1 MGARRASRVMSERF
15 DFHTHTIASD
25 GSLTPTELVRA
36 AAANGVTGFALT
48 DHDTTDGIA
57 EAQVE
62 ANRLGI
68 ELIPG
73 IEISVNE
80 QDGGR
85 SLHVLGLGLS
95 PDDPVLRTRL
105 EVARH
110 ERRTRAARMVTRLQE
125 AGVAI
130 ELADVEAIAA
140 GGSVGRPHLA
150 RALVELGVCRDADEA
165 FVKYL
170 RRGRPGYEPYA
181 AFSAREAIT
190 LVHGA
195 GGVAVLAHPPLSSG
209 VDAPGG
215 IEAFVERLLPD
226 GLDGLEIWHPGH
238 KPGQI
243 RRLRRLAR
251 EHDLLETGGSD
262 FHGADRP
269 GIEIGRG
276 RAGGLH
282 IGRPVYDAFRA
293 RLTLHREARE
303 LTPSGAES
311 NLGRPS

>member
-1 MGARRASRVMSERF
+1 MSERF

-36 AAANGVTGFALT
+36 AAANHVTGFALT

-57 EAQVE
+57 EAQAE
-62 ANRLGI
+62 ADRLGI
-68 ELIPG
+68 ELIAG

-80 QDGGR
+80 QDGAR
-85 SLHVLGLGLS
+85 SLHVLGLGLD
-95 PDDPVLRTRL
+95 PDEPTLRARL

-125 AGVAI
+125 AGIAI
-130 ELADVEAIAA
+130 ELARVEAIAA

-150 RALVELGVCRDADEA
+150 RALVELGACRDQDDA

-181 AFSAREAIT
+181 AFSAREAIE

-195 GGVAVLAHPPLSSG
+195 GGIAVLAHPPLSSG

-226 GLDGLEIWHPGH
+226 ALDGLEIWHPGH

-262 FHGADRP
+262 FHGEDRP

-282 IGRPVYDAFRA
+282 IGRVVYDAFRA
-293 RLTLHREARE
+293 RLATRRAVGE
-303 LTPSGAES
+303 LTPSGPES

>member
-1 MGARRASRVMSERF
+1 MNERF

-48 DHDTTDGIA
+48 DHDTIDGIGEARA
-57 EAQVE
+57 EAD
-62 ANRLGI
+62 RLGI
-68 ELIPG
+68 ELIAG
-73 IEISVNE
+73 IELSVNE
-80 QDGGR
+80 QDGAR

-95 PDDPVLRTRL
+95 PEDPVLRARL
-105 EVARH
+105 AVARH
-110 ERRTRAARMVTRLQE
+110 ARETRAARMVERLQQV
-125 AGVAI
+125 GVAI
-130 ELADVEAIAA
+130 ELAQVEAIAA
-140 GGSVGRPHLA
+140 GGSIGRPHLA
-150 RALVELGVCRDADEA
+150 RALVELGVCSDADEA

-181 AFSAREAIT
+181 AFSAREAIE

-195 GGVAVLAHPPLSSG
+195 GGIAVLAHPPLSSG

-215 IEAFVERLLPD
+215 IEAFVERLLSE

-243 RRLRRLAR
+243 RRLRRLAL

-262 FHGADRP
+262 FHGEDRP

-276 RAGGLH
+276 RAGGLR
-282 IGRPVYDAFRA
+282 IGRAVYDAYRA
-293 RLTLHREARE
+293 RLTTRRAARE
-303 LTPSGAES
+303 LTPSGAEG

>member
-1 MGARRASRVMSERF
+1 MSERF
-15 DFHTHTIASD
+15 DFHTHTVASD
-25 GSLTPTELVRA
+25 GSLSPTELVRA
-36 AAANGVTGFALT
+36 AAENRVTAFALT
-48 DHDTTDGIA
+48 DHDTVDGIA
-57 EAQVE
+57 EAAAE
-62 ANRLGI
+62 ANRLGV
-68 ELIPG
+68 ELIAG

-80 QDGGR
+80 QDGAR
-85 SLHVLGLGLS
+85 SLHVLGLGIS
-95 PDDPVLRTRL
+95 PDDPVLRARL
-105 EVARH
+105 EIARH
-110 ERRTRAARMVTRLQE
+110 ARRTRAARMVERLQE
-125 AGVAI
+125 VGIAI
-130 ELADVEAIAA
+130 ELASVEAIAG

-150 RALVELGVCRDADEA
+150 RALVDLGVCSDADDA

-181 AFSAREAIT
+181 AFSAREAIEM
-190 LVHGA
+190 VHGA
-195 GGVAVLAHPPLSSG
+195 GGVAVLAHPPLSGG

-276 RAGGLH
+276 RAGGLR

-293 RLTLHREARE
+293 RLTARRAALE
-303 LTPSGAES
+303 LTPSGAEG

>member
-1 MGARRASRVMSERF
+1 MSERF

-25 GSLTPTELVRA
+25 GSLSPTELVRA
-36 AAANGVTGFALT
+36 AAANGVTAFALT
-48 DHDTTDGIA
+48 DHDTIDGIA
-57 EAQVE
+57 EAEVE
-62 ANRLGI
+62 ASVLGI
-68 ELIPG
+68 ELIAG
-73 IEISVNE
+73 IELSVNE
-80 QDGGR
+80 QDGAR
-85 SLHVLGLGLS
+85 SLHVLGLGIS
-95 PDDPVLRTRL
+95 PDDAVLRARL
-105 EVARH
+105 EIARDA
-110 ERRTRAARMVTRLQE
+110 RRTRAARMVARLQE
-125 AGVAI
+125 VGVAI
-130 ELADVEAIAA
+130 ELSRVEAIAA

-150 RALVELGVCRDADEA
+150 RALVDLGVCRDADEA

-181 AFSAREAIT
+181 AFSAREAID
-190 LVHGA
+190 LLHGA
-195 GGVAVLAHPPLSSG
+195 GGVAVLAHPPLSGG

-238 KPGQI
+238 KPGQN

-251 EHDLLETGGSD
+251 DHDLLETGGSD
-262 FHGADRP
+262 FHGEDRP

-282 IGRPVYDAFRA
+282 IGRPVYDAFRV
-293 RLTLHREARE
+293 RLTTRREALE
-303 LTPSGAES
+303 LTLSGAES

>member
-1 MGARRASRVMSERF
+1 MSERY

-68 ELIPG
+68 ELIAG

-80 QDGGR
+80 QDGAR

-105 EVARH
+105 AVARH

-130 ELADVEAIAA
+130 ELGDVEAIAA

-150 RALVELGVCRDADEA
+150 RALVDLGVCRDADEA

-181 AFSAREAIT
+181 AFSAREAIM

-262 FHGADRP
+262 FHGEDRP

-276 RAGGLH
+276 RAGGLR

-293 RLTLHREARE
+293 RLEPRRAARE
-303 LTPSGAES
+303 LTPSGAEG

>member
-1 MGARRASRVMSERF
+1 MSERY
-15 DFHTHTIASD
+15 DFHTHTVASD

-36 AAANGVTGFALT
+36 AAANGVTAFALT
-48 DHDTTDGIA
+48 DHDTIDGIA
-57 EAQVE
+57 EAQAE
-62 ANRLGI
+62 ASRLGI
-68 ELIPG
+68 ELIAG

-80 QDGGR
+80 QDGAR

-95 PDDPVLRTRL
+95 PENPVLRTRL
-105 EVARH
+105 EQARH
-110 ERRTRAARMVTRLQE
+110 ERRTRAARMVARLQE

-130 ELADVEAIAA
+130 ELSDVEAIAA

-150 RALVELGVCRDADEA
+150 RALVDLGVCRDADEA

-181 AFSAREAIT
+181 AFSAREAIA

-262 FHGADRP
+262 FHGDDRP

-276 RAGGLH
+276 RAGGLR

-293 RLTLHREARE
+293 RLDSSRRAARE
-303 LTPSGAES
+303 LTLSGPES

>member
-1 MGARRASRVMSERF
+1 MSERF

-25 GSLTPTELVRA
+25 GSLSPTELVRA
-36 AAANGVTGFALT
+36 AAANSVTGFALT
-48 DHDTTDGIA
+48 DHDTIDGIA
-57 EAQVE
+57 EAQAE

-68 ELIPG
+68 ELIAG
-73 IEISVNE
+73 IELSVNE
-80 QDGGR
+80 QDGAR

-95 PDDPVLRTRL
+95 PEDPVLCARL
-105 EVARH
+105 EIARH
-110 ERRTRAARMVTRLQE
+110 ARRTRAARMVARLQE

-130 ELADVEAIAA
+130 ELAHVEAIAA

-150 RALVELGVCRDADEA
+150 RALVDLGVCRDADEA

-170 RRGRPGYEPYA
+170 RRGRPGYEAYA
-181 AFSAREAIT
+181 AFSAREAID

-195 GGVAVLAHPPLSSG
+195 GGVAVLAHPPLSTG

-243 RRLRRLAR
+243 KRLRRLAR

-262 FHGADRP
+262 FHGEDRP

-276 RAGGLH
+276 RAGGLR

-293 RLTLHREARE
+293 RLATRRAALE
-303 LTPSGAES
+303 LTVSGAES

>member
-1 MGARRASRVMSERF
+1 MSERY
-15 DFHTHTIASD
+15 DFHTHTVASD

-48 DHDTTDGIA
+48 DHDTIDGIA
-57 EAQVE
+57 EAQAE
-62 ANRLGI
+62 ASRLGI

-80 QDGGR
+80 QDGAR

-95 PDDPVLRTRL
+95 PEHPLLRTRL
-105 EVARH
+105 GHARH
-110 ERRTRAARMVTRLQE
+110 ERRTRAARMVARLQE

-150 RALVELGVCRDADEA
+150 RALVDLGVCRDADEA

-181 AFSAREAIT
+181 AFSAREAIE

-195 GGVAVLAHPPLSSG
+195 GGVAVLAHPPLSGG

-262 FHGADRP
+262 FHGEDRP

-276 RAGGLH
+276 RAGGLR

-293 RLTLHREARE
+293 RLDARRAARE
-303 LTPSGAES
+303 LTLSGPES